1 MSRGPTGKLSPIT
14 PIVADGNP
22 HTNGKPALSGY
33 LWRGQPGLAAVNA
46 QIMRERQQQTSWPPG
61 TAPHGTT
68 AAYRRHQR
76 AGQKPCEDCRQAQ
89 SRAIADRARRQ
100 RELGQHRRR

>member
-1 MSRGPTGKLSPIT
+1 MIVNYTTRVRTVTPMPMDSGARPRGEPVLR
-14 PIVADGNP
+14 
-22 HTNGKPALSGY
+22 GY

-61 TAPHGTT
+61 TAPHGTM
-68 AAYRRHQR
+68 AAHRRHQR